1 MKAPPF
7 ANAQALPRLAPLR
20 MLTGVAVLSA
30 CGMALGYARDASL
43 AAVFGASAATDA
55 FFVAAI
61 IPTIAVAVLI
71 AGALAPAALPVF
83 GARLEQRAQAWRL
96 ANILLSWSA
105 LLLLFC
111 VALVFFAAAGLV
123 SWLAPGLDQETRAL
137 AIDLTRLG
145 APLLFLLG
153 MSALLGAF
161 ANALGSFRLPALAT
175 LLVNGAAFA
184 AILAFGRR
192 MGISSAMWGLMA
204 GAGLHLLA
212 QLFGLYRQGWRPA
225 FSLTWRN
232 AELRETLRLLIPL
245 IAFVALAQSVPIVE
259 RTMASS
265 FPSGELS
272 LLAYA
277 GKLFQIPGIV
287 VSSSLAVVLYP
298 HLIQTRTHAPRAA
311 KEWNDTLAQGARA
324 CIFLTLPLTL
334 WFYFNANAIVRLL
347 FERGAFS
354 VADSATTA
362 ELARL
367 YLLGV
372 TPAGILLVWTRGLHA
387 RRKMNLAL
395 GLGALNTALYI
406 AAAFVCAQRFGLR
419 GLPIAFVAAQL
430 FGCLLFAPF
439 AFEPRG
445 WRAVWHRS
453 LGATGAA
460 NLALALGWF
469 ASGQLTQNF
478 HGTALFA
485 LLSVSLLSGA
495 LLYLCLAGWWGSAEA
510 RDYIE
515 LGRARW
521 KKFSAS
527 LLFGRE

>member
-7 ANAQALPRLAPLR
+7 ANAQTLPRLAPLR

-61 IPTIAVAVLI
+61 IPTIAVTVLI

-111 VALVFFAAAGLV
+111 VALIFFAAEGLV
-123 SWLAPGLDQETRAL
+123 SWLAPGLDHATRAL

-184 AILAFGRR
+184 AIFAFGQR
-192 MGISSAMWGLMA
+192 MGISSALWGLIA
-204 GAGLHLLA
+204 GAGLHLCA
-212 QLFGLYRQGWRPA
+212 QLIGLYRQGWRPA

-232 AELRETLRLLIPL
+232 AELRETLRLLVPL
-245 IAFVALAQSVPIVE
+245 IAFVALAQSVPIIE
-259 RTMASS
+259 RAAASL

-277 GKLFQIPGIV
+277 GKLFQIPGMV

-298 HLIQTRTHAPRAA
+298 HLIQTRARAA
-311 KEWNDTLAQGARA
+311 NEWNDTLAQGTRA
-324 CIFLTLPLTL
+324 CIFLTLPLML
-334 WFYFNANAIVRLL
+334 WFYFHADAIARLL

-354 VADSATTA
+354 AADGATTA

-372 TPAGILLVWTRGLHA
+372 TPAGILLVLTRGLHA
-387 RRKMNLAL
+387 RRKMNLTL

-406 AAAFVCAQRFGLR
+406 VAAFAFAQRFGLR
-419 GLPIAFVAAQL
+419 GLPMAFVAAQS
-430 FGCLLFAPF
+430 FGCLLLAPF
-439 AFEPRG
+439 AFESRG

-453 LGATGAA
+453 LGATGGA
-460 NLALALGWF
+460 NLALTLGWF
-469 ASGQLTQNF
+469 ASGQLAQNF
-478 HGTALFA
+478 HGAALFA
-485 LLSVSLLSGA
+485 LLGASLLGGG

-515 LGRARW
+515 LARALR
-521 KKFSAS
+521 KKFSDG
-527 LLFGRE
+527 LFFGRA